1 MNKTIKYKGTKHK
14 GKLKKKHSTQK
25 ILKKHNLSQD
35 EKAIICS
42 EYSRGYKSF
51 EQQLEDVFKENKMDI
66 ISTSYHL
73 EKETLKELKKAVSP
87 SNILPNQ
94 NQNALMI
101 LLW

>member
-14 GKLKKKHSTQK
+14 GNLKKKHSTQK

-51 EQQLEDVFKENKMDI
+51 EHDFFLSWSLQRYRNKSI
-66 ISTSYHL
+66 IEGY
-73 EKETLKELKKAVSP
+73 
-87 SNILPNQ
+87 
-94 NQNALMI
+94 
-101 LLW
+101 